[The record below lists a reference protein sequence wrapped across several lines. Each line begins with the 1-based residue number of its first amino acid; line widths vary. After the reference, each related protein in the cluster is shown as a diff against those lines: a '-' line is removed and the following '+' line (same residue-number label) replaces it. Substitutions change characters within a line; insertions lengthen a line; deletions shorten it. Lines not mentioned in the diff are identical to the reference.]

1 MSRFWRW
8 VALSSV
14 LTHDCMSSQDPG
26 SSLFIFT
33 LGPTLQEAN
42 FSNNLWSQFLA
53 ENIANLLQKVGIFMV
68 NINFSHLSIWKDVCK
83 NFGLGILVSMFWS
96 CMCAKLQINI
106 PINPKRQTEAAG
118 KSAEFIQS
126 NGLLLF
132 HAPLPPTPPPTP
144 KPKYVRVYLI

>member
-1 MSRFWRW
+1 
-8 VALSSV
+8 
-14 LTHDCMSSQDPG
+14 
-26 SSLFIFT
+26 
-33 LGPTLQEAN
+33 
-42 FSNNLWSQFLA
+42 
-53 ENIANLLQKVGIFMV
+53 MV
-68 NINFSHLSIWKDVCK
+68 NINFSHLSILKDVCK

-132 HAPLPPTPPPTP
+132 HAPPPPPQPPSKICQSISGLNFWHSGCQRFSPFVTSAFVILQLYKRP
-144 KPKYVRVYLI
+144 FDLQFLSTRSWNRHLSRFSKGIFFTQFCILKATFAWY